1 MSKWRAIQHFWES
14 FNIPAYDA
22 QSVPKDAELPYITY
36 EAQTGSLDGVLSL
49 TSSIWYR
56 GSSWTDV
63 CNKADEI
70 DAYLNNGITIPL
82 DDGQYL
88 WIVKGSPF
96 AQRLA
101 DETDKQVKRIII
113 NIQAEYLAR

>member
-22 QSVPKDAELPYITY
+22 QSVPGDATLPYITY

-56 GSSWTDV
+56 GSYWTDV

-88 WIVKGSPF
+88 WIVKGCPF

-101 DETDKQVKRIII
+101 DETDNQVKRIII
-113 NIQAEYLAR
+113 NIQAEFLAR